1 MTSEELQEYG
11 FAMWCRDTL
20 FPEAVC
26 RWVSKIGANVP
37 HHVPA
42 CLNDRKHDVK
52 GRPHGAAK

>member
-26 RWVSKIGANVP
+26 RWVLDLGKHVP
-37 HHVPA
+37 HHVAP
-42 CLNDRKHDVK
+42 CLNRRENDIK
-52 GRPHGAAK
+52 GRPHGTAK